1 MDNYWIK
8 FRSDSWDNSRKYV
21 LKDKEIFLIKDKNI
35 WCIGDGINPVES
47 CKVLVSLP
55 PVLHIEKDGNKC
67 YILAETKLPT
77 DN

>member
-35 WCIGDGINPVES
+35 WCIGDGINPVE
-47 CKVLVSLP
+47 
-55 PVLHIEKDGNKC
+55 N
-67 YILAETKLPT
+67 
-77 DN
+77 